1 MDVFALSSLREGVP
15 VAMLE
20 AMAKGIPVIAT
31 NVGGIPEVI
40 NNGLNGILVP
50 VKKPALM
57 ADEMIAVAGDKEKR
71 TRIGN
76 AGRRV
81 IEKHYSVS
89 SVCKQYESLISKHWK
104 K

>member
-1 MDVFALSSLREGVP
+1 
-15 VAMLE
+15 
-20 AMAKGIPVIAT
+20 
-31 NVGGIPEVI
+31 
-40 NNGLNGILVP
+40 
-50 VKKPALM
+50 M